1 MIRIPVHSVPGR
13 SCKAKGRA
21 KAQIVAWAL
30 VDDDMA
36 HLADEFWTLD
46 ADGYARTR
54 EQGRNVF
61 MHHRVLAATPGLD
74 VSHVNGRKLD
84 NQRANLEAATR
95 SRNMLNT
102 ADPLT
107 AANTSGFRGV
117 TRDDASRRL
126 ARAWRGKVR
135 VNGKTHQTTRY
146 ATALEAA
153 RALNDLRHRLG
164 VPEDLRVRQMPE
176 APCP

>member
-1 MIRIPVHSVPGR
+1 MRIPVHSIPDR

-21 KAQIVAWAL
+21 KARIVAWAL

-36 HLADEFWTLD
+36 HLAEEFWTLD

-54 EQGRNVF
+54 EGGRNVF
-61 MHHRVLAATPGLD
+61 MHHRVVPAVPGLD
-74 VSHVNGRKLD
+74 VSHVNGKKLD
-84 NQRANLEAATR
+84 NRRGNLERATR
-95 SRNMLNT
+95 SQNMLNT

-126 ARAWRGKVR
+126 ARPWRGKVR
-135 VNGKTHQTTRY
+135 LGGRTHQTQRY
-146 ATALEAA
+146 STALDAA
-153 RALNDLRHRLG
+153 LALNDLRRRLG
-164 VPEDLRVRQMPE
+164 VPEDLRVREMP
-176 APCP
+176 AVQP